1 MIEFDLGSLI
11 RACMIQSCSC
21 VQCWL
26 RWLTRMGLIGRP
38 GPHSMDE
45 RGPTAPGC
53 PLPAFKLS
61 NCDRILQH
69 WAQRSRAEEVRPQ

>member
-1 MIEFDLGSLI
+1 
-11 RACMIQSCSC
+11 
-21 VQCWL
+21 
-26 RWLTRMGLIGRP
+26 MGLIGRP

-69 WAQRSRAEEVRPQ
+69 WAQRSRAEEVRPQWRLLRVSRVPRAVPE